1 MFTRSSDSFALATI
15 AIWEMMS
22 SVKIGK
28 PGPLHMPSGTR
39 LVVAMAAS
47 LGVLGAG
54 LAPAAHADASD
65 DKFVQLLISDGITH
79 DSVPA
84 AISAARKVCQY
95 MDEGMT
101 PNEVVV
107 DVMNSSSLP
116 DYDAGYFVG
125 AAIRAYCPKYL
136 PPAQPAPPPPPP
148 PPS

>member
-1 MFTRSSDSFALATI
+1 MIR
-15 AIWEMMS
+15 

-28 PGPLHMPSGTR
+28 PGPLQMPPGTR
-39 LVVAMAAS
+39 IVVAMAAS
-47 LGVLGAG
+47 FGVLAAG
-54 LAPAAHADASD
+54 LAPAAHADAND

-79 DSVPA
+79 ESVPA
-84 AISAARKVCQY
+84 AIGAARKVCQY
-95 MDEGMT
+95 LDEGMT

-136 PPAQPAPPPPPP
+136 PPAVPAPPPAQPAPPPPP
-148 PPS
+148 S

>member
-1 MFTRSSDSFALATI
+1 MFNCSSDLLPLAII
-15 AIWEMMS
+15 AICAMMW
-22 SVKIGK
+22 SVKTRK
-28 PGPLHMPSGTR
+28 PGPPQMPSGIR

-54 LAPAAHADASD
+54 LAPAAHADAQD
-65 DKFVQLLISDGITH
+65 DKFIQLLISDGITH

-95 MDEGMT
+95 LNEGMT

-148 PPS
+148 S